1 MSLRAHFEPKLL
13 TAWREGY
20 GLKDL
25 RRDAI
30 AGLTVAIVALPLA
43 MALAIASGTTP
54 EKGLHTAII
63 AGFLISALG
72 GSRVQI
78 GGPTGAFIPV
88 VFAVIERHGYDGL
101 LLATIMAGVMLLFA
115 GWARLGL
122 LMRYMPQ
129 PVITGFTA
137 GIGVIIFSSQLRD
150 LFGLQM
156 DKVPAEFG
164 PKMAALWEAAPTV
177 NLAALGLA
185 LACIGLIVALRKLA
199 PKWPGFLIAV
209 VGGTL
214 AALLLGLPVE
224 TIGSR
229 FGELPSSLP
238 EFTLPEVT
246 LARLRALMPD
256 AFTIAF
262 LAGIESLLSA
272 VVADGMTG
280 QRHRSNA
287 ELVAQGAANIGSA
300 LFGGLPATGA
310 IARTATNVRAGARS
324 PVAGI
329 LHAVFV
335 LVFMLALAPIMAY
348 VPLAALA
355 AVLVLVAWGM
365 SEIERFRHLLHAPV
379 GDRALLL
386 ITFGLTVMVDLTV
399 AIEVGLV
406 VAAFL
411 FMHRMAST
419 VEVEVEVAALHV
431 LADLHRRVLVRQ
443 HAAVLGR
450 LVDQRLRLDRH
461 GDVGRVLV
469 GGVELGEGDLLDQRL
484 GERAARLLLVLVVGG
499 DQRAVPA
506 LALPPDELRHPLPH
520 VLAGRQ
526 RRHDLD
532 RLVLELAV
540 LLEVVALGRLA
551 VVLVRDDLGRDLPT
565 LDRANG
571 RDLTA
576 VQLEQEL
583 GGGVQRRC
591 NGGGHDDLG
600 RLYTTGAEPR
610 RERLVACM
618 VRSLTW
624 KPSPRRPASPTRPQG
639 QARVGKGESDHA
651 AASPRARSSARWWS
665 FR

>member
-1 MSLRAHFEPKLL
+1 MSLRAHFEPKLW
-13 TAWREGY
+13 TVWREGY
-20 GLKDL
+20 GLAEL
-25 RRDAI
+25 RRDLV

-43 MALAIASGTTP
+43 MALAIASGAPP

-101 LLATIMAGVMLLFA
+101 VLATLMAGVMLLLA

-156 DKVPAEFG
+156 DKVPAEFL
-164 PKMAALWEAAPTV
+164 PKMTALWQAAPTV

-185 LACIGLIVALRKLA
+185 LGCIALIVLLRRLA

-214 AALLLGLPVE
+214 AAILFNLPVE

-229 FGELPSSLP
+229 FGGLPSAMPDFALP
-238 EFTLPEVT
+238 TITLERV
-246 LARLRALMPD
+246 RALMPD

-287 ELVAQGAANIGSA
+287 ELVAQGVANTASA

-324 PVAGI
+324 PISGI
-329 LHAVFV
+329 AHAIFV
-335 LVFMLALAPIMAY
+335 LIFMLALSPIMSY

-355 AVLVLVAWGM
+355 AVLVIVAWGM
-365 SEIERFRHLLHAPV
+365 SEIERFRHLMRAPL
-379 GDRALLL
+379 GDRGLLL
-386 ITFGLTVMVDLTV
+386 LTFLLTVMVDLTV

-411 FMHRMAST
+411 FMHRMATT
-419 VEVEVEVAALHV
+419 VEVEGHT
-431 LADLHRRVLVRQ
+431 LADEIEQSGDEVDMRSRLPASVEAFRIIGPLFFGATSHLEDALRSFRDTGYPKVFILRTRLMPLIDASGVNTLEVFMAQLRKAGTLLILSGLQPQPRQVLERMGF
-443 HAAVLGR
+443 AER
-450 LVDQRLRLDRH
+450 
-461 GDVGRVLV
+461 
-469 GGVELGEGDLLDQRL
+469 EGE
-484 GERAARLLLVLVVGG
+484 LLLAR
-499 DQRAVPA
+499 DFEHAI
-506 LALPPDELRHPLPH
+506 
-520 VLAGRQ
+520 
-526 RRHDLD
+526 
-532 RLVLELAV
+532 ELAEIH
-540 LLEVVALGRLA
+540 LEHAHPTVVA
-551 VVLVRDDLGRDLPT
+551 
-565 LDRANG
+565 
-571 RDLTA
+571 
-576 VQLEQEL
+576 
-583 GGGVQRRC
+583 
-591 NGGGHDDLG
+591 
-600 RLYTTGAEPR
+600 
-610 RERLVACM
+610 
-618 VRSLTW
+618 
-624 KPSPRRPASPTRPQG
+624 
-639 QARVGKGESDHA
+639 
-651 AASPRARSSARWWS
+651 
-665 FR
+665 